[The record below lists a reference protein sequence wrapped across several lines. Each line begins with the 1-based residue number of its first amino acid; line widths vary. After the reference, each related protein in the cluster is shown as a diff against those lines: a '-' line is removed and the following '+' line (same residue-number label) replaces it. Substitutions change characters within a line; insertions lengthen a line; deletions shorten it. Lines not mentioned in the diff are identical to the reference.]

1 MENTEGFLC
10 LSHEMQ
16 QFFQSIF
23 DLLQKIQRG
32 SDYSQ
37 TQPLDDQLL
46 PEEIELTRETY
57 QALLNSFPINIFGV
71 YSQVLLDQLRNI
83 SESQTRR
90 IREERFLIFSETWN
104 RFTKYLDSEKKFH
117 LMSY

>member
-1 MENTEGFLC
+1 MENTMD
-10 LSHEMQ
+10 LSPEMK

-57 QALLNSFPINIFGV
+57 QALLNLFPIKIFGV
-71 YSQVLLDQLRNI
+71 YSQVLLKQLRNI

-104 RFTKYLDSEKKFH
+104 RFTKYLDTEKEFQ
-117 LMSY
+117 LTF